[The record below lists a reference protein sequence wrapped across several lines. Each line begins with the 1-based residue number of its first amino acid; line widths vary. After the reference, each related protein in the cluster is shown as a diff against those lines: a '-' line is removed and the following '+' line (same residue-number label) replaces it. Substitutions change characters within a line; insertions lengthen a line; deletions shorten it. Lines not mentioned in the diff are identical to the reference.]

1 MIDQL
6 INWGNADPRK
16 LFLLDGLG
24 AILSAFLLGVVLV
37 EFEEYFGIPRPTLY
51 ILALL
56 PCLFA
61 GYDFFCYQKKSG
73 NIGSLLKGIAFL
85 NVGYCLLSIGLAIY
99 HYEKVTYLGWGYI
112 LIEILIV
119 MTIARI
125 ELKAADSYPDNKKRV
140 P

>member
-6 INWGNADPRK
+6 ISWGNTDPRK
-16 LFLLDGLG
+16 LFLIDGLG

-61 GYDFFCYQKKSG
+61 GYDFFCYQKKNENVDSF
-73 NIGSLLKGIAFL
+73 LKGISFL
-85 NVGYCLLSIGLAIY
+85 NIGYCLLSIVLASY
-99 HYEKVTYLGWGYI
+99 HYERVTYLGWGYI
-112 LIEILIV
+112 LIEVLIV
-119 MTIARI
+119 MTLAMI
-125 ELKAADSYPDNKKRV
+125 ELKAAGSCPDNKKRV